1 MNRRRLRLGT
11 LATLVANAGATV
23 RLTLER
29 HGAEHRVTLTLKEL
43 L

>member
-1 MNRRRLRLGT
+1 M
-11 LATLVANAGATV
+11 ATLVANAGATV

-29 HGAEHRVTLTLKEL
+29 NGAGHRVTLALKEL